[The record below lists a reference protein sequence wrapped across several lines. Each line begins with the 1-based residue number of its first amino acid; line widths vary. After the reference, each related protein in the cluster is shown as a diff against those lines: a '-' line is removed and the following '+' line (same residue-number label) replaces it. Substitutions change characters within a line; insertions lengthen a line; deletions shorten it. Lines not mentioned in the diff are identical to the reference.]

1 MTTPAS
7 DARSAVEVEY
17 EGPAPSFGG
26 FDSADFVLDRP
37 HHHRREVNVR
47 LAVDARAL
55 LDQALAD
62 AGRGPLDAVGAQA
75 VLRALAARLYAS
87 VPDPETIPPIVT
99 LRARDVAA
107 WPVRDVLS
115 EAGLL

>member
-7 DARSAVEVEY
+7 DARSEVEVRY

-55 LDQALAD
+55 LDQALSD
-62 AGRGPLDAVGAQA
+62 AGRPALDAAGAQA
-75 VLRALAARLYAS
+75 VLQVLARRFYGS
-87 VPDPETIPPIVT
+87 VRDPEAIPPIVT

-107 WPVRDVLS
+107 WPAREVLS